1 MADNLRVVVVVEHVA
16 IEYGMD
22 SIEEGFEHEKTV
34 EKDLGE
40 EDAVC
45 RDPTRYVRLF
55 AVKVVYKS
63 KLGSINGIDGH
74 GNTMREAKRLLTEKR
89 YCPGGDMYFLHG
101 EIREQP
107 PFKGSCLFYATSF
120 VLALRYLHERGILYG
135 DLKPENILLD
145 EAGFERLADFGFARE
160 QMHRPDQCCTSF
172 CGLANYN
179 APEVVRGTGS
189 GLAADLWRFGC
200 VAYELLT
207 GYPPSTLGVIVPC
220 SSRLGSGPNGMQDIL
235 DHSFFT
241 NINWHRLETKRVT
254 LSIVPKLASKL
265 DTSNFE
271 CQFTSQQVMGHLV
284 YEERWPASIV
294 SDEEDNQVYSEDFDW
309 CADVSHLL

>member
-1 MADNLRVVVVVEHVA
+1 MF
-16 IEYGMD
+16 Y
-22 SIEEGFEHEKTV
+22 SFET
-34 EKDLGE
+34 
-40 EDAVC
+40 
-45 RDPTRYVRLF
+45 PTALNFVL
-55 AVKVVYKS
+55 
-63 KLGSINGIDGH
+63 
-74 GNTMREAKRLLTEKR
+74 E

-254 LSIVPKLASKL
+254 PPIVPKLASKL